1 MKTTLQSLLALS
13 AVAVLATSAHAQIT
27 GFNVNFDAD
36 ATTYTENFV
45 RFGDSAV
52 GETGLNWGAS
62 GGTNGGGGLVVS
74 EASARNI
81 FYRPSPASDATSTF
95 NIAGL
100 GATNTFSSSLDF
112 RWADTSSTALTVI
125 TAGFTPENASQT
137 ALTSDGALAGSIIR
151 NNSSTVTL
159 RMRNNNGTVANTF
172 DFAQSTFTAGNWYRL
187 SYDITKDAVENQ
199 FSYTVSLYSI
209 GADGTSTATLF
220 NDGTKN
226 ITITGSVS
234 NSLVYADTEAYWGY
248 DIRDTLFSGVPT
260 NKGITHVDNFV
271 VSGAAIPE
279 PSSFALLAGGL
290 TLLVCAGK
298 RRRATRAAD

>member
-1 MKTTLQSLLALS
+1 MKTTFHSLLALS

-27 GFNVNFDAD
+27 GFNVNFNAD
-36 ATTYTENFV
+36 ATTYTENFQ
-45 RFGDSAV
+45 RWDLDPQDPV
-52 GETGLNWGAS
+52 GFTWGAALGT
-62 GGTNGGGGLVVS
+62 GGTGGLEVVNT
-74 EASARNI
+74 AGNNI
-81 FYRPSPASDATSTF
+81 FYGAPGSGAASSF

-100 GATNTFSSSLDF
+100 TAGTTFNSSLDF
-112 RWADTSSTALTVI
+112 VWSNTSSTALTVI
-125 TAGFTPENASQT
+125 TTGFSPGRTQNSM
-137 ALTSDGALAGSIIR
+137 SSNGALAGSIIR
-151 NNSSTVTL
+151 IGGSTDVTL
-159 RMRNNNGTVANTF
+159 RMRNGNGNVATLAF
-172 DFAQSTFTAGNWYRL
+172 DQGKLTAGNWYRL

-234 NSLVYADTEAYWGY
+234 NSSIYADTEAYWGY
-248 DIRDTLFSGVPT
+248 DIRDTLVNGVPT
-260 NKGITHVDNFV
+260 NEGITYVDNFV

>member
-36 ATTYTENFV
+36 ATTYTDNFV
-45 RFGDSAV
+45 RFGDSEV
-52 GETGLNWGAS
+52 GTTGLNWGAS
-62 GGTNGGGGLVVS
+62 GGTNGGGGLVVT
-74 EASARNI
+74 ETSARNI

-137 ALTSDGALAGSIIR
+137 ALTSSGALAGSIIR
-151 NNSSTVTL
+151 TNSSTVTL

-209 GADGTSTATLF
+209 GADGTSTPTALKVGETE
-220 NDGTKN
+220 
-226 ITITGSVS
+226 ITIAGIVS
-234 NSLVYADTEAYWGY
+234 NSSIYADEDAFFGY
-248 DIRDTLFSGVPT
+248 DIRGGGT
-260 NKGITHVDNFV
+260 GISNVDNFV